1 MRPAKKFLNLVLRK
15 IPNNIQVFFG
25 NWLLPARGSLFLF
38 ILLNENYLKT
48 SKKFFSYQ
56 FRNADDL
63 LSAVNGAHQFHED
76 GYIEN
81 VSESVYARTVSIIP
95 SEPITFELTFKGIEY
110 MRSNRKL

>member
-1 MRPAKKFLNLVLRK
+1 MSPAALK
-15 IPNNIQVFFG
+15 
-25 NWLLPARGSLFLF
+25 LLTAAY
-38 ILLNENYLKT
+38 ENYVKT

-63 LSAVNGAHQFHED
+63 MSAVNGAQQLHED

>member
-1 MRPAKKFLNLVLRK
+1 MSPAALK
-15 IPNNIQVFFG
+15 
-25 NWLLPARGSLFLF
+25 LLTATY
-38 ILLNENYLKT
+38 ENYLKT

-63 LSAVNGAHQFHED
+63 MSAVNGAQQLHED

>member
-1 MRPAKKFLNLVLRK
+1 MSPAALK
-15 IPNNIQVFFG
+15 
-25 NWLLPARGSLFLF
+25 LLTAAY
-38 ILLNENYLKT
+38 ENYLKT
-48 SKKFFSYQ
+48 SKKFFFFSYQ

-63 LSAVNGAHQFHED
+63 MSAVNGAQQLHED

-110 MRSNRKL
+110 MRSNREL

>member
-1 MRPAKKFLNLVLRK
+1 MSPAALK
-15 IPNNIQVFFG
+15 
-25 NWLLPARGSLFLF
+25 LLTAAY
-38 ILLNENYLKT
+38 ENYLKT

-56 FRNADDL
+56 FRNDL
-63 LSAVNGAHQFHED
+63 MSAVNGAQQLHED

>member
-1 MRPAKKFLNLVLRK
+1 MSPAALK
-15 IPNNIQVFFG
+15 
-25 NWLLPARGSLFLF
+25 LLTAAY
-38 ILLNENYLKT
+38 ENYLKT

-63 LSAVNGAHQFHED
+63 MSAVNGAQQLHED

-81 VSESVYARTVSIIP
+81 VSEAVYARTVSIIP

>member
-1 MRPAKKFLNLVLRK
+1 M
-15 IPNNIQVFFG
+15 
-25 NWLLPARGSLFLF
+25 
-38 ILLNENYLKT
+38 
-48 SKKFFSYQ
+48 
-56 FRNADDL
+56 
-63 LSAVNGAHQFHED
+63 SAVNGAQQLHED